1 MRKSLKAVA
10 ISAATLFCIVLAA
23 ESMMEIRWR
32 RHLASQGEGQF
43 LGTTAKTLD
52 RDVRDAIPKGSQRAA
67 AEAALTKIG
76 LRSSYDVRSHT
87 LFSGA
92 RVLKGSNWLIQSGIS
107 FSSTLMP
114 MTG

>member
-1 MRKSLKAVA
+1 M
-10 ISAATLFCIVLAA
+10 AASSGLT
-23 ESMMEIRWR
+23 R
-32 RHLASQGEGQF
+32 GGQF

-107 FSSTLMP
+107 IQLHFDANDRLSEIESRAEN
-114 MTG
+114 TGP